1 MKKPW
6 VVLAAIC
13 ATMLFQGAQIGGI
26 QVLLADIGQEFGL
39 DVSQSGQLASLQ
51 YICVIAAPLAVGGLA
66 DRFGK
71 GNVVKMAMLVYLA
84 GCVIASSAPS
94 VAVLV
99 IALLLVGGG
108 YGVLTAVSCTWLEQL
123 YPGKGGRCQ
132 SLTQCTFG
140 LAAFLSPL
148 CIRVMHL
155 SWRGLFQLVA
165 MGTVSYTHLTLP
177 TN

>member
-108 YGVLTAVSCTWLEQL
+108 YGVLTAVSCT
-123 YPGKGGRCQ
+123 
-132 SLTQCTFG
+132 
-140 LAAFLSPL
+140 
-148 CIRVMHL
+148 
-155 SWRGLFQLVA
+155 
-165 MGTVSYTHLTLP
+165 
-177 TN
+177 

>member
-71 GNVVKMAMLVYLA
+71 GKDGDAGIFSRLRHCILSAIGSGAGYSTSSSRRWIRRTYGGILHMAGAALPWKGRALSESDAVCLRARGISESAVHSGDALTMARPFSIGSDGDAFV
-84 GCVIASSAPS
+84 SAP
-94 VAVLV
+94 
-99 IALLLVGGG
+99 
-108 YGVLTAVSCTWLEQL
+108 
-123 YPGKGGRCQ
+123 
-132 SLTQCTFG
+132 
-140 LAAFLSPL
+140 
-148 CIRVMHL
+148 
-155 SWRGLFQLVA
+155 
-165 MGTVSYTHLTLP
+165 TVSIS
-177 TN
+177 